1 MTDRPETEAVTA
13 GRDDSRS
20 LSPAVWPSTVWSSS
34 GLDATNANATA
45 LRSDEFYARYANPT
59 VGQFE
64 RAVAKLEGD
73 ESAVAFGSGMGAL
86 ASVILTFCGSGSHIV
101 AQDSLYGGTYSFLD
115 GPCRRFGIDVTF
127 VDTKTPGAFA
137 AAVVPG
143 KTMLV
148 IAETPSNPLLDIVDL
163 NELAAITG
171 PFTLVDSTL
180 GTPLGQRPLQHGVD
194 LVMHSATKGIGGH
207 NDAMIG
213 VIAGEK
219 DLIDAVWQYG
229 VLHGASASPY
239 DAHNALRGIKTLEVR
254 TSRQASTALS
264 LATTLSKHPAVSTV
278 HYPLL
283 DSHPQ
288 YDLARRQMRQ
298 GGSVLS
304 FEVRGG
310 MATART
316 VIDALS
322 LARPAT
328 SFGGPET
335 LVCHPATST
344 HVGMPADLLARIGV
358 NDSLIRVSV
367 GLEHHEDILNDLVKT
382 LS

>member
-64 RAVAKLEGD
+64 RAVAKLEGA

-127 VDTKTPGAFA
+127 VDAKTPGAFA

-239 DAHNALRGIKTLEVR
+239 DAHNALRGI
-254 TSRQASTALS
+254 
-264 LATTLSKHPAVSTV
+264 
-278 HYPLL
+278 
-283 DSHPQ
+283 
-288 YDLARRQMRQ
+288 
-298 GGSVLS
+298 
-304 FEVRGG
+304 
-310 MATART
+310 
-316 VIDALS
+316 
-322 LARPAT
+322 
-328 SFGGPET
+328 
-335 LVCHPATST
+335 
-344 HVGMPADLLARIGV
+344 
-358 NDSLIRVSV
+358 
-367 GLEHHEDILNDLVKT
+367 
-382 LS
+382 